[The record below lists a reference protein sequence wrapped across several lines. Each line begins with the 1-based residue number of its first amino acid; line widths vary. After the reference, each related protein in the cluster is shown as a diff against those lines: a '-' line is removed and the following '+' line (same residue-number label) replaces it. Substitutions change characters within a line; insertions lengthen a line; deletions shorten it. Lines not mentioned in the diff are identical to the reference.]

1 MLWTVACQAPLSM
14 GFSRQEYWDG
24 LPVPFPGTTGQC
36 FSKWGFL
43 TFCENPLG
51 QLLKMMNPVP
61 PWLPWN
67 RIWHWARN
75 LNVKYSMWFLRSWHF
90 EKYCHGEWYEIKHS
104 LKKWDQRRSAGI
116 GSARVSF
123 FQLSID
129 TFKVKWRKIIEFL
142 SFYPLFCLFGGEV
155 AVF

>member
-24 LPVPFPGTTGQC
+24 LPVPFPGTTGQHV
-36 FSKWGFL
+36 SKWGFL

-51 QLLKMMNPVP
+51 WLLKMMNLGPS
-61 PWLPWN
+61 WFSWN
-67 RIWHWARN
+67 RIWHWPRN
-75 LNVKYSMWFLRSWHF
+75 LKVKYSMWFLRSWHF
-90 EKYCHGEWYEIKHS
+90 EKYCRGEWYEIKHS

-116 GSARVSF
+116 GSARVSV

-129 TFKVKWRKIIEFL
+129 TFKVKWRKIIEIL
-142 SFYPLFCLFGGEV
+142 SFYPSFCLFGGEV
-155 AVF
+155 AVL